1 MKAKEKD
8 HFKQWIKYEDVLEI
22 LTDKLGIDINGID
35 EVSFEL
41 REDRIDGKFLVVSVK
56 KANEKNLT
64 WWQVKSN
71 TDIVGWQ
78 LVYLSTASEEQK
90 RKTSS
95 EVRYIK

>member
-90 RKTSS
+90 RKISS